1 LFIDYFGYFFQ
12 VQEHPENP
20 GEETGNG
27 AGASKDNTRLAAQV
41 LASRIAIGGR
51 SGIGSSLLSL
61 VYLF

>member
-1 LFIDYFGYFFQ
+1 

-51 SGIGSSLLSL
+51 SGIGIGSSLLSL